1 MEELKIY
8 RENPYIEDREIE
20 RLSKNNLK
28 DKNHQLIVGLLEAI
42 IDDFEDWDIL
52 WQMQQLGDD
61 QENYKTRESLVDAVM
76 RHIVMSLTADKQ
88 ALIKEFLEDEMAG
101 ELKEE

>member
-8 RENPYIEDREIE
+8 RENPYIEDSEIE
-20 RLSKNNLK
+20 KLSKNNLK
-28 DKNHQLIVGLLEAI
+28 DRNHQLIIGLLEAI

-52 WQMQQLGDD
+52 GQMQQLGDD

-76 RHIVMSLTADKQ
+76 KHIVMSLTADKQ
-88 ALIKEFLEDEMAG
+88 ALIKEFLEDEMAC
-101 ELKEE
+101 EVKE